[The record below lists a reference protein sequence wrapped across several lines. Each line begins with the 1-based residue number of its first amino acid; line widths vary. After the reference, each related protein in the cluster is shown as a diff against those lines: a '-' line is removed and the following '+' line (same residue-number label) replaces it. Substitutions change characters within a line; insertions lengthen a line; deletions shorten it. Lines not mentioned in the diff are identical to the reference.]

1 MQVSEKSIT
10 QMGYKRQ
17 ESRPFLVFIARP
29 LILRNFRA
37 QIRAVPLLKL
47 RLPGFTQ
54 SRTENRCALFLELLS
69 LVSQFRTENR
79 CALFLELLSWFHAIP
94 DGKPLRTFPGI
105 ALGNLAQALA
115 TVREDRR
122 LAMMLPSGKQLGRIP
137 GGERPLC
144 RVSGGGVLTISVP
157 VKGA

>member
-37 QIRAVPLLKL
+37 QNRAAPLLKL

-54 SRTENRCALFLELLS
+54 SW
-69 LVSQFRTENR
+69 TENR

-105 ALGNLAQALA
+105 VVVGFAIPDGKPLRTFPGIVVVGFAIPDGKPLRTFPGIALGNLA
-115 TVREDRR
+115 
-122 LAMMLPSGKQLGRIP
+122 
-137 GGERPLC
+137 
-144 RVSGGGVLTISVP
+144 
-157 VKGA
+157 

>member
-37 QIRAVPLLKL
+37 QNRAVPLLKL

-79 CALFLELLSWFHAIP
+79 CALFLELLSLVSRNSGRKTAAHFSWNYCLWFRNSGRKTAAHFSWNCCL
-94 DGKPLRTFPGI
+94 GFTQFRTENRC
-105 ALGNLAQALA
+105 ALFLEL
-115 TVREDRR
+115 
-122 LAMMLPSGKQLGRIP
+122 L
-137 GGERPLC
+137 
-144 RVSGGGVLTISVP
+144 
-157 VKGA
+157 

>member
-37 QIRAVPLLKL
+37 QNRAAPLLKL
-47 RLPGFTQ
+47 RPPGFTQ

-79 CALFLELLSWFHAIP
+79 CALFLELL
-94 DGKPLRTFPGI
+94 
-105 ALGNLAQALA
+105 
-115 TVREDRR
+115 
-122 LAMMLPSGKQLGRIP
+122 
-137 GGERPLC
+137 
-144 RVSGGGVLTISVP
+144 
-157 VKGA
+157 

>member
-37 QIRAVPLLKL
+37 QNRAAPLLKL

-54 SRTENRCALFLELLS
+54 SRTENRCAIFLELLSLVSQFRTENRCALFLELLS

-79 CALFLELLSWFHAIP
+79 CALFLELLSLVSQF
-94 DGKPLRTFPGI
+94 RTENRC
-105 ALGNLAQALA
+105 ALFLEL
-115 TVREDRR
+115 
-122 LAMMLPSGKQLGRIP
+122 L
-137 GGERPLC
+137 
-144 RVSGGGVLTISVP
+144 
-157 VKGA
+157 